1 MAVEEGQEPRRGERR
16 EEARRMRG
24 FPGAAQPEVMR
35 AAEKDEHYVAHLCEA
50 CHESFRHVVGTRL
63 AVAYQNE
70 TRLAGRV
77 LYYLLTTGSG
87 LQTLGEEYCDISQ
100 VDILVFQIFIREAIF
115 LVGLLVWIWGPK
127 YSL

>member
-1 MAVEEGQEPRRGERR
+1 MQT
-16 EEARRMRG
+16 
-24 FPGAAQPEVMR
+24 
-35 AAEKDEHYVAHLCEA
+35 K
-50 CHESFRHVVGTRL
+50 
-63 AVAYQNE
+63 
-70 TRLAGRV
+70 LAGRV

-100 VDILVFQIFIREAIF
+100 VDILVFQIFTHEAIF